1 MYLMFQRWM
10 FILNI
15 SKVSDKVS
23 VAYVQVLPVG
33 QKLRLLQT
41 LYSWPCVTPVTVYF
55 LTVIITCSCFYN
67 PVFVRVSQQVV
78 LNGTKNSLCFRQMMS

>member
-41 LYSWPCVTPVTVYF
+41 L
-55 LTVIITCSCFYN
+55 
-67 PVFVRVSQQVV
+67 
-78 LNGTKNSLCFRQMMS
+78 

>member
-1 MYLMFQRWM
+1 MYLMFQQWM

-33 QKLRLLQT
+33 QKLRLLYT
-41 LYSWPCVTPVTVYF
+41 LSFCFYSWPCMTPVTVYF

-67 PVFVRVSQQVV
+67 PVFLRVSQSEAGC
-78 LNGTKNSLCFRQMMS
+78 LKWH